1 MDSWEGKCLN
11 AMDEKLNL
19 RDIGQELSSFVQS
32 KKYGDRDEVVL
43 VLLKYLFVRVNMDSC
58 NARILRHATTKH
70 YQLVPHGR
78 RRVGYLPLPALQEFC
93 VEHLGRSSNEKVN
106 SFLEHAKGVADAN
119 LSVTSDTKTKTKE
132 RSQHF
137 EMGMFHAL
145 CGAVLAE
152 ERVTEEMFRH
162 SPDNLPQTR
171 CTEIE
176 WAEDVK
182 LFPNAV
188 ENGKTLRVCDDET
201 LGRISQVGA
210 LDAQKKTKSFKGLAF
225 VPTDERNTCC
235 DFVLVLPTADRKRA
249 GRVVF
254 AVQCKHWAE
263 DVAASGNGLDALAH
277 FRYGRHCFEAEKVFL
292 KKNKKGTT
300 KRYAHP
306 WGISES
312 RTACIL
318 YRIKNGFRKKFCD
331 MVKKNKDTRVVFVL
345 ATVNEMPQMWEDSV
359 FEGVNLPDEVVPRKY
374 NDIKL
379 HEDEGLMD
387 LQHMCGW
394 CPTVGYGALLAEKLR
409 EFPIS
414 KRK

>member
-1 MDSWEGKCLN
+1 MNFQEQTCLEV
-11 AMDEKLNL
+11 MDETLSL
-19 RDIGQELSSFVQS
+19 REMGNNLSSSV
-32 KKYGDRDEVVL
+32 KNNKLGDQDEVAL
-43 VLLKYLFVRVNMDSC
+43 VLLKYLFVRVGMDHSD
-58 NARILRHATTKH
+58 ARILRKATMEH

-78 RRVGYLPLPALQEFC
+78 LHVGYLPLPALQEFC

-145 CGAVLAE
+145 CGAVLAKE
-152 ERVTEEMFRH
+152 GVTEEMFRH

-210 LDAQKKTKSFKGLAF
+210 LDAQKKKKSFKGLAF

-235 DFVLVLPTADRKRA
+235 DFVLVLPTADSERA

-254 AVQCKHWAE
+254 AVQCKPWAE

-292 KKNKKGTT
+292 EKKKKGAD

-306 WGISES
+306 WGISVS
-312 RTACIL
+312 HTARIL

-331 MVKKNKDTRVVFVL
+331 MVNENKDTRVVFVL
-345 ATVNEMPQMWEDSV
+345 ATVNEMPRVWKKSV
-359 FEGVNLPDEVVPRKY
+359 FEGVNLPDEVKY
-374 NDIKL
+374 KSTKL
-379 HEDEGLMD
+379 QEDEGLMD

-409 EFPIS
+409 EL
-414 KRK
+414 RKL